1 MNRSRGKVQWG
12 ASLAIAAVLFV
23 SLERLASR
31 NLLTIENRSGTT
43 IESVEAEIGRETH
56 HIVGPIASG
65 AFRAVGFGVTQDSH
79 FDVTVTLDD
88 GRVLTNAFG
97 YFSGGAGSRGN
108 RAKLVVHTDGLHGTQ
123 N

>member
-1 MNRSRGKVQWG
+1 MNQSRGKVLWG
-12 ASLAIAAVLFV
+12 ASLTIAAVLFL

-31 NLLTIENRSGTT
+31 NLLTVENRSGTT
-43 IESVEAEIGRETH
+43 IESIQAEIGRETH
-56 HIVGPIASG
+56 HVVGPIASG
-65 AFRAVGFGVTQDSH
+65 ASRTVRFGVTQESH

-108 RAKLVVHTDGLHGTQ
+108 RAKLVVDADGLHGTQ
-123 N
+123 Y